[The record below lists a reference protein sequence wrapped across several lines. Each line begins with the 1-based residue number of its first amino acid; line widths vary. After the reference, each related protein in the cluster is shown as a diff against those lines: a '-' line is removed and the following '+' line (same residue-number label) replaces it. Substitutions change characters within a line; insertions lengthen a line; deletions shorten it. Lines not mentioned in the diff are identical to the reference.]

1 MKYTIALSLVFSFFT
16 VTGQTTNF
24 SYPEK
29 VYDSLK
35 KKGVSNF
42 IFIERSFFG
51 MRILDSLGGPDKYQD
66 IFWQSANTTCF
77 QEIKYYGD
85 KIIKAPIKVISN
97 SDIFSLL
104 TSYFDSIKI
113 QEFLPFIVKSES
125 NGIAS
130 YAPLTP
136 IHKGY
141 YDLLLY
147 SKNEVIHKSF
157 EDSYLQDGP
166 AGFTNLNYQ
175 YNNST
180 KLRLLWNKLWEI
192 INSYS
197 H

>member
-1 MKYTIALSLVFSFFT
+1 MKYIIALSLIFSFFI

-35 KKGVSNF
+35 ERGVSNF

-51 MRILDSLGGPDKYQD
+51 MRILDSLGGPDKYHY
-66 IFWQSANTTCF
+66 IFWQVGTNTFF
-77 QEIKYYGD
+77 QESKYYGD
-85 KIIKAPIKVISN
+85 KIIKAPVKVISN

-104 TSYFDSIKI
+104 MSYFDSIKI
-113 QEFLPFIVKSES
+113 EEFLPFIVKSES
-125 NGIAS
+125 NGIES
-130 YAPLTP
+130 YAPLIT

-141 YDLLLY
+141 FDLLLY

-166 AGFTNLNYQ
+166 AGFKNLNYH

-180 KLRLLWNKLWEI
+180 KLRLLWNKLWEV